1 MLFLSTTAFCLALF
15 VAPAMANKAIPPR
28 LAMLPDSDITASEFP
43 YPNRSLEIP
52 NSALNMALCHWTT
65 RTENGVDEVFAID
78 GSVARRT
85 VEIYVSDLALL
96 DTLTDRKIS
105 RLTRLFGE
113 PSLEVVDTLFTEES
127 SEPTHRKR
135 ISWRSTN
142 GAVLLESSEQAFR
155 RLDPSAMERRL
166 DTLIRQNPTDTILP
180 KVHGF
185 MDRAFID
192 SSTPAGKIK
201 VWFWNRISPQT
212 LMAAMSRCLQ
222 SRQCTIPSDIGTI
235 DTNSDSL
242 EISGEGVDPGWLP
255 VVSDTFH
262 RTVDS
267 GFGKLGIPTDEVV
280 GYGLVD
286 SASDFNVI
294 TRSLSI
300 MRKSELIET
309 LKSGAREGLLEQLDS
324 SLTGLS
330 ATIPAE
336 GRKWIPLVVELV
348 VATIGPAFE
357 SGVAGQFLA
366 TFKDCALLVRKR
378 PAKHEWPLEK
388 WDITQA
394 FKPFPRRRTRNR
406 KLPEHH
412 PIGFAS
418 NFEDQGRHNVLF
430 IDGKIQ
436 RRTLT
441 YSFFLTAMS
450 RKQLDSAY
458 LDNLDQLRKS
468 FGYEEKT
475 MLDTSTMP
483 NGEKKLSTWEDR
495 IWHRG
500 NGEIRLLRIDKFDD
514 TGETRATVER
524 VLRRM
529 ATLDSSLDS
538 ARIAGL
544 RAEKIHWDS
553 TYRSEIQMFQISL
566 SNPLPSERLVR
577 AMAACL
583 ESKDCSPPNES
594 GFFQSGDSIYTSTFT
609 LPKAWLPEAGVRS
622 ATTKPD
628 TDTGDLAELLQ
639 SQEIRGTF
647 DPKYRY
653 TRIDVSLK
661 PRARERLPAMV
672 EKLWLEAKKEMEEEF
687 ANASAYEKLEY
698 EESIPLMVNLMLA
711 TWKQATRFQSLFVE
725 RSIPSPAAAPKSD
738 KQPARN

>member
-1 MLFLSTTAFCLALF
+1 MT
-15 VAPAMANKAIPPR
+15 NKAIPPR
-28 LAMLPDSDITASEFP
+28 LAMLPDSDITASESP
-43 YPNRSLEIP
+43 YHKRSLEIP
-52 NSALNMALCHWTT
+52 DSAHGQAMSTWTT
-65 RTENGVDEVFAID
+65 STEFGTDEIFAID

-85 VEIYVSDLALL
+85 VAISTKSLPRL
-96 DTLTDRKIS
+96 DSIAHDKLEL
-105 RLTRLFGE
+105 LTRLFGE
-113 PSLEVVDTLFTEES
+113 PSRTRIDTLIPPES
-127 SEPTHRKR
+127 SEPIRRKR
-135 ISWRSTN
+135 WWWHAS
-142 GAVLLESSEQAFR
+142 GASVLLESAEGAFLR
-155 RLDPSAMERRL
+155 FDDSHIKQRVDS
-166 DTLIRQNPTDTILP
+166 LIGQNPTDSFLP
-180 KVHGF
+180 RLRGLSDVLF
-185 MDRAFID
+185 AD
-192 SSTPAGKIK
+192 SSLPAGTVKIRL
-201 VWFWNRISPQT
+201 WNRISPET
-212 LMAAMSRCLQ
+212 LMSAMSTCLQ
-222 SRQCTIPSDIGTI
+222 TRHCAVPGDMGAI
-235 DTNSDSL
+235 DARSDSL
-242 EISGEGVDPGWLP
+242 ELSGDGVDPAWLP
-255 VVSDTFH
+255 IPTDTFH
-262 RTVDS
+262 RTIDS
-267 GFGKLGIPTDEVV
+267 GFAELPFPVDEIV

-286 SASDFNVI
+286 SASDYNVI
-294 TRSLSI
+294 FRS
-300 MRKSELIET
+300 
-309 LKSGAREGLLEQLDS
+309 
-324 SLTGLS
+324 
-330 ATIPAE
+330 IPAFSPDRLVDTLRSSARQGLDTSFKTSVAGIFE
-336 GRKWIPLVVELV
+336 DFPTEKQKWIPVVLDMILEEFGQV
-348 VATIGPAFE
+348 IE
-357 SGVAGQFLA
+357 SGIGGGMLA
-366 TFKDCALLVRKR
+366 LFRERALLVRKR

-406 KLPEHH
+406 NLPENH

-418 NFEDQGRHNVLF
+418 NFEDHGRHNVLF
-430 IDGKIQ
+430 IDGKVQ
-436 RRTLT
+436 RRALT
-441 YSFFLTAMS
+441 YSFYLTALS

-458 LDNLDQLRKS
+458 LDNLDLLRKR
-468 FGYEEKT
+468 FGYEEET
-475 MLDTSTMP
+475 MLDTSTLP
-483 NGEKKLSTWEDR
+483 NGEKKLSTWEDK

-529 ATLDSSLDS
+529 VAIDSSLDS

-583 ESKDCSPPNES
+583 DSKDCAPSNES
-594 GFFQSGDSIYTSTFT
+594 GFFQSGDSIYTTTFT

-647 DPKYRY
+647 DPKHRY

-687 ANASAYEKLEY
+687 ANASVYEKLEY

-725 RSIPSPAAAPKSD
+725 RSTPSPVAAPKSD

>member
-1 MLFLSTTAFCLALF
+1 MFAFASIAFCLTVPGAKAL
-15 VAPAMANKAIPPR
+15 AQPPTPRIMAT
-28 LAMLPDSDITASEFP
+28 LPDSDITASEFP
-43 YPNRSLEIP
+43 YSDRALEIP
-52 NSALNMALCHWTT
+52 DSAHGQAMSTWITS
-65 RTENGVDEVFAID
+65 TEFGTDEFFLID

-85 VEIYVSDLALL
+85 VELYVADLRLL
-96 DTLTDRKIS
+96 DTLTASKIS

-113 PSLEVVDTLFTEES
+113 HSQELMDTLFTEES
-127 SEPTHRKR
+127 SEPTRRRKM
-135 ISWRSTN
+135 SWRTSN
-142 GAVLLESSEQAFR
+142 GLVLLESSEQAFR
-155 RLDPSAMERRL
+155 RFDPSAVEIRL
-166 DTLIRQNPTDTILP
+166 DSLIRQNPTDTILP

-185 MDRAFID
+185 MGRAFID
-192 SSTPAGKIK
+192 SSIPAGKIK
-201 VWFWNRISPQT
+201 IWFWNRISPKT
-212 LMAAMSRCLQ
+212 LMSAMSRCLQ
-222 SRQCTIPSDIGTI
+222 TRRCSIPSDIGTI

-242 EISGEGVDPGWLP
+242 EISGEGVDPRWLP
-255 VVSDTFH
+255 IVTDTFH

-267 GFGKLGIPTDEVV
+267 GFGTLGIPTDEIV

-294 TRSLSI
+294 DRSLSI

-309 LKSGAREGLLEQLDS
+309 MKSGARKGLLEQLDS
-324 SLTGLS
+324 SLTDMT
-330 ATIPAE
+330 AAIPAE
-336 GRKWIPLVVELV
+336 GRKWVPLVVDLV
-348 VATIGPAFE
+348 VETIGPTFE
-357 SGVAGQFLA
+357 SGVAGRFLG
-366 TFKDCALLVRKR
+366 TFRERALLVRKR

-388 WDITQA
+388 WDITQS
-394 FKPFPRRRTRNR
+394 FKPFSRRRTRNR
-406 KLPEHH
+406 DLPEHH
-412 PIGFAS
+412 AIGFS
-418 NFEDQGRHNVLF
+418 SSYEDHGKHDVLF
-430 IDGKIQ
+430 LDGKVQ
-436 RRTLT
+436 RRALT

-468 FGYEEKT
+468 FGFEAEAR
-475 MLDTSTMP
+475 LDTMTMP
-483 NGEKKLSTWEDR
+483 NDNKKTATWDDK

-529 ATLDSSLDS
+529 AALDSSLDS

-594 GFFQSGDSIYTSTFT
+594 GFFQSGDSIYTTTFT

-622 ATTKPD
+622 ATSKPD

-647 DPKYRY
+647 DPKHRY

-687 ANASAYEKLEY
+687 ANASVYEKLEY

-725 RSIPSPAAAPKSD
+725 RSNPSPVAAPKSN